1 MAIIRYKSGFSA
13 SQRGDML
20 ASLAGESLTEFGT
33 CLFDT
38 LPSHRLSTQRFSEL
52 LRWSRKIMRIKVV

>member
-1 MAIIRYKSGFSA
+1 
-13 SQRGDML
+13 ML
-20 ASLAGESLTEFGT
+20 ASLAGDNLTEPGT

-38 LPSHRLSTQRFSEL
+38 LPCHRLSTQRFSEL

>member
-1 MAIIRYKSGFSA
+1 
-13 SQRGDML
+13 ML
-20 ASLAGESLTEFGT
+20 ASLAGESLTEPGP

-38 LPSHRLSTQRFSEL
+38 LPSHRLSHRLSTQRFSEL

>member
-1 MAIIRYKSGFSA
+1 
-13 SQRGDML
+13 ML
-20 ASLAGESLTEFGT
+20 ASLAGDSLTEPGT

-38 LPSHRLSTQRFSEL
+38 LPSHRPSAQRFNEL

>member
-1 MAIIRYKSGFSA
+1 
-13 SQRGDML
+13 ML
-20 ASLAGESLTEFGT
+20 ASLAGGSLTEPGT

-38 LPSHRLSTQRFSEL
+38 LPSHRPSTQRFSEL